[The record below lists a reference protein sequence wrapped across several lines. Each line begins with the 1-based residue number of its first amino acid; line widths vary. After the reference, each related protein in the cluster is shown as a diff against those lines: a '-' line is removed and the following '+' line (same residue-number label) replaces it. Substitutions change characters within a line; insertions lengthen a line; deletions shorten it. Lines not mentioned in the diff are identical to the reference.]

1 MRTGCKIICAV
12 LICSVLTVQ
21 EAWAADL
28 AAEKAW
34 SEQISTGKLLVA
46 QMQASK
52 AEAAYLAAV
61 KSAETLDS
69 FHKALALCT
78 LGHYYSD
85 QSRSK
90 DAETRFS
97 EALELSKQSDA
108 ADTEII
114 KAWAYGGFADLYKA
128 TKEQSKHDDATKAA
142 DTAKAQM
149 LNGIPKW
156 QTYLQNTS
164 SIVSKG
170 WKDHK
175 SRLTVSNP
183 RPVFVYCRIHKD
195 GTIDCLMIWKSSGA
209 LELDQ
214 DAVKAVSAL
223 SPLPAMD
230 PSATSNLAA
239 TYMFGSN
246 SMDHNQIEMSEKDLL
261 HELEKTAVKGDTQ
274 RLRALLTLASL
285 ARVKNNR
292 INAEK
297 YLGQALQLA
306 QEEPADPSVLMQVNL
321 ALAAYRRQ
329 YSEFEKAIEYAQKAL
344 DCAKSTNNSE
354 LYSQCLELKANMLM
368 QSGKTEDALKCFA
381 ELANLKK
388 AENENAR

>member
-1 MRTGCKIICAV
+1 MGPGYRNCCAFLV
-12 LICSVLTVQ
+12 WLVLTVQ
-21 EAWAADL
+21 AARGADI

-34 SEQISTGKLLVA
+34 SEQINTGKFLVA

-52 AEAAYLAAV
+52 AEQAYLAAV
-61 KSAETLDS
+61 KWAETLDS

-78 LGHYYSD
+78 LGHYYLD
-85 QSRSK
+85 RNRSK
-90 DAETRFS
+90 EAETRFS

-142 DTAKAQM
+142 DTAKAKM

-175 SRLTVSNP
+175 SRLTVLNP
-183 RPVFVYCRIHKD
+183 RPVGVYCRIRKD

-246 SMDHNQIEMSEKDLL
+246 AMDHNQIEMSEKDLL

-274 RLRALLTLASL
+274 RIRALLTLAAL

-292 INAEK
+292 IDAEK

-306 QEEPADPSVLMQVNL
+306 QEEPADASVLMQVDL
-321 ALAAYRRQ
+321 ALADYHRQ
-329 YSEFEKAIEYAQKAL
+329 YSEFGKSIEYAQKAL
-344 DCAKSTNNSE
+344 DYSKNMNNSDV
-354 LYSQCLELKANMLM
+354 YSYCLELKANMLM
-368 QSGKTEDALKCFA
+368 KSGKTEDALKCFA

-388 AENENAR
+388 AKETVK